1 MTNPFHPPE
10 NVDLPHYAVV
20 GNDGRSA
27 EAEAQQQ
34 ALDVAGNA
42 ALAHPRMLGMS
53 ELDPKDVLDH
63 PMNVIVGGNAI
74 GKSALVE
81 AQLAAR
87 KHHGDGG
94 LEGAVFHISEVQRS
108 ITNKGDIP
116 FIKYPRNP
124 STKNPTGS

>member
-10 NVDLPHYAVV
+10 NTYVPHYVV
-20 GNDGRSA
+20 AGSA
-27 EAEAQQQ
+27 EAEAQQRV
-34 ALDVAGNA
+34 LDEAGNA

-53 ELDPKDVLDH
+53 ELDPKDLLDH
-63 PMNVIVGGNAI
+63 PTNVIVGGNAV

-87 KHHGDGG
+87 EHHGDAGH
-94 LEGAVFHISEVQRS
+94 EGAVFHISEVQRDIAS
-108 ITNKGDIP
+108 KGDIP

-124 STKNPTGS
+124 STKT